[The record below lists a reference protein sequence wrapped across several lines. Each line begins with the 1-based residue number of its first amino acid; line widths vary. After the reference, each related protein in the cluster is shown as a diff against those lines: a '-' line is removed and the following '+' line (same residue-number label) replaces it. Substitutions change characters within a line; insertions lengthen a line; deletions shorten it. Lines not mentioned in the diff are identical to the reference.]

1 MIDKDI
7 IRQAVTLLLEGIGE
21 DAERE
26 GLKDTP
32 DRIAR
37 MYEEIFAGLEQTPK
51 EALSKTFEAA
61 DCGMVLEKDI
71 VFYSTCEHHLLP
83 FYGKAS
89 IAYIPD
95 GKVVGLSKLA
105 RTVEV
110 YARRPQLQERLTA
123 QIADALLEHLKPRGV
138 MVALEAEHMCMTM
151 RGVKKPGAQTVTVA
165 VRGEF
170 ASSQYLQDEF
180 WHLIGR

>member
-1 MIDKDI
+1 MIDKEK

-21 DAERE
+21 EPARE
-26 GLKDTP
+26 GLKETP

-37 MYEEIFAGLEQTPK
+37 MYEEIFAGLEQSPR
-51 EALSKTFEAA
+51 EALSKTFEVT

-89 IAYIPD
+89 IAYLPD
-95 GKVVGLSKLA
+95 GKVAGLSKLA

-110 YARRPQLQERLTA
+110 YARRPQLQE
-123 QIADALLEHLKPRGV
+123 Q
-138 MVALEAEHMCMTM
+138 
-151 RGVKKPGAQTVTVA
+151 
-165 VRGEF
+165 
-170 ASSQYLQDEF
+170 
-180 WHLIGR
+180 IGRAHV